1 MVRDMLN
8 AEFVMKGGS
17 SKKVPFLRHLSAA
30 VFALPVL
37 LGDLSSLRAEPEPA
51 ANLRETKKIHA
62 LVIGI
67 DQYQHLPELRGAV
80 ADAKDISSSLQKA
93 GVRDVV
99 TLLDEEAR
107 RDRILS
113 EIDKLKTRVEPGD
126 LVILSLAGHGAQE
139 SERADGQKARSVTQ
153 LGGEVAKQADD
164 DKETVFL
171 LAGFNTARAATRE
184 RILDQE
190 FSHIIRSLEE
200 KGARV
205 LFVADSC
212 SGGGLAR
219 SVDQRADNLTYRAAP
234 KYEIEEDDLKPI
246 STASDASV
254 TKLSFDRSIFLAA
267 VDKYSKA
274 PEIKVPG
281 VEGYRGALSYALA
294 RAIEGAGDLDGD
306 GNITIKELFDYTR
319 DVTYQLSDQRQ
330 NIVSL
335 NAASLQTNKDAV
347 FSLTRSV
354 RVADIGAGN
363 RQVPAQQASTSA
375 KPLSF
380 DAIVANKPIRMAS
393 LDEGSASLKDLKP
406 SASPFQIVSPADA
419 DFIWDP
425 RTGDVISAG
434 DVVARKVVKSDLP
447 HIADRATALL
457 VFKQFT
463 ARAPQDIRLL
473 PDSQVHRRGTV
484 VEVKIQ
490 DIANRA
496 LFLFNVAGDGTVQM
510 LYPLGAAARIIT
522 NQEYRAHFEVREP
535 FGSDQVI
542 AVTAPQR
549 LPQLEQ
555 DLQELSERRSAAQVA
570 QLLSRYANSGLRFG
584 SVSIFTAP

>member
-1 MVRDMLN
+1 
-8 AEFVMKGGS
+8 MKGS
-17 SKKVPFLRHLSAA
+17 SLLRHLGAA
-30 VFALPVL
+30 AFLVPAL
-37 LGDLSSLRAEPEPA
+37 LGDFASARAESAEPSA
-51 ANLRETKKIHA
+51 SLRETKKIHA

-67 DQYQHLPELRGAV
+67 DQYEHLPELRGAV
-80 ADAKDISSSLQKA
+80 ADARDISSSLQKA
-93 GVRDVV
+93 GVTDVV
-99 TLLDEEAR
+99 TLLNEDAR

-113 EIDKLKTRVEPGD
+113 EVDKLGTRVEAGD

-139 SERADGQKARSVTQ
+139 PGKTEPGQTSRSVTQ
-153 LGGEVAKQADD
+153 LGGDGAKQTGDNTD
-164 DKETVFL
+164 TVFL
-171 LAGFNTARAATRE
+171 LAGFNTMRSATRE

-190 FSHIIRSLEE
+190 FSHIIRGMEE

-219 SVDQRADNLTYRAAP
+219 SVDQRASNLTYRSAP
-234 KYEIEEDDLKPI
+234 HYEIEEDALKPI
-246 STASDASV
+246 STAADTSV
-254 TKLSFDRSIFLAA
+254 AKLSFNRSIFLAA
-267 VDKYSKA
+267 VDKFSKA

-281 VEGYRGALSYALA
+281 VDGYRGALSYALA
-294 RAIEGAGDLDGD
+294 RAIEGAADLDGD
-306 GNITIKELFDYTR
+306 GNVTIKELFDYVR

-335 NAASLQTNKDAV
+335 NAESLKTNKDAV

-354 RVADIGAGN
+354 RVADAAAGG
-363 RQVPAQQASTSA
+363 RQPPAQQAVVPTQ
-375 KPLSF
+375 PLSF
-380 DAIVANKPIRMAS
+380 DAIIANKPIRIAS
-393 LDEGSASLKDLKP
+393 LDAASASLNDLKP
-406 SASPFQIVSPADA
+406 SSSPFQIVAPADA

-434 DVVARKVVKSDLP
+434 DVVARKVQKSDLP

-463 ARAPQDIRLL
+463 TRAPQDIRLL
-473 PDSQVHRRGTV
+473 PDSEVHRRGTV

-496 LFLFNVAGDGTVQM
+496 LFLFDVAGDGTVQM
-510 LYPLGAAARIIT
+510 LYPLGAAARIIS
-522 NQEYRAHFEVREP
+522 NQEYRARFEVREP
-535 FGSDQVI
+535 FGSDQII

-570 QLLSRYANSGLRFG
+570 QLLSRYVNSGLRFG